1 MSATPASDHASTL
14 RGLAGGVFRGLHEAE
29 ALEAGAAALEAAARP
44 APKVLAEAWAVVGE
58 DGKITTEFVRADDI
72 YPLSVLEDADDA
84 ARSLGDNQCGRIVRV
99 QVVEVPS

>member
-44 APKVLAEAWAVVGE
+44 APKVLAEAWGLRDRDGCDLRLWATEAEAGFAACEGHRVVC
-58 DGKITTEFVRADDI
+58 VH
-72 YPLSVLEDADDA
+72 
-84 ARSLGDNQCGRIVRV
+84 
-99 QVVEVPS
+99 VVEVPS